1 MKKQKY
7 YINLTDQERSE
18 ILSSLLIKKNKLTH
32 QGKFTDGIDEV
43 ICKLMKART
52 KLCRDCQDLR
62 RSYCKR
68 SRTAYRVC
76 QKARYSYYGNHR
88 RGLYS

>member
-43 ICKLMKART
+43 ICKLMKAHMF
-52 KLCRDCQDLR
+52 
-62 RSYCKR
+62 
-68 SRTAYRVC
+68 AE
-76 QKARYSYYGNHR
+76 
-88 RGLYS
+88 

>member
-1 MKKQKY
+1 MPAFFCPFYTFVPFLYLLYNNNESEVFSLKKQKY

-43 ICKLMKART
+43 ICKLMKAHT
-52 KLCRDCQDLR
+52 KLF
-62 RSYCKR
+62 K
-68 SRTAYRVC
+68 V
-76 QKARYSYYGNHR
+76 KIV
-88 RGLYS
+88 

>member
-52 KLCRDCQDLR
+52 KLFKVKIVCLSIRNCI
-62 RSYCKR
+62 KR
-68 SRTAYRVC
+68 APKSTVPG
-76 QKARYSYYGNHR
+76 QHR
-88 RGLYS
+88 FGF

>member
-32 QGKFTDGIDEV
+32 QCKYTDGIDEV
-43 ICKLMKART
+43 ICKLMKSRT
-52 KLCRDCQDLR
+52 KLF
-62 RSYCKR
+62 KVK
-68 SRTAYRVC
+68 TV
-76 QKARYSYYGNHR
+76 
-88 RGLYS
+88 

>member
-43 ICKLMKART
+43 ICKLMK
-52 KLCRDCQDLR
+52 LCQFGVLKPNGTNSFLLR
-62 RSYCKR
+62 E
-68 SRTAYRVC
+68 V
-76 QKARYSYYGNHR
+76 
-88 RGLYS
+88 L

>member
-1 MKKQKY
+1 MKKQNY

-18 ILSSLLIKKNKLTH
+18 ILSSLLIKKNELTH

-52 KLCRDCQDLR
+52 KLF
-62 RSYCKR
+62 K
-68 SRTAYRVC
+68 V
-76 QKARYSYYGNHR
+76 KIV
-88 RGLYS
+88 

>member
-7 YINLTDQERSE
+7 YINFTDQERSE

-43 ICKLMKART
+43 ICKVMKART
-52 KLCRDCQDLR
+52 KLFKIKIVLPCTIWKQVQSSIPL
-62 RSYCKR
+62 S
-68 SRTAYRVC
+68 
-76 QKARYSYYGNHR
+76 
-88 RGLYS
+88 

>member
-18 ILSSLLIKKNKLTH
+18 ILSSLLIKKNELTH

-52 KLCRDCQDLR
+52 KLRRVLMARLSLITSVPALTPLQNSLSVIMSRSSLR
-62 RSYCKR
+62 
-68 SRTAYRVC
+68 
-76 QKARYSYYGNHR
+76 
-88 RGLYS
+88 L